1 MQDFAGD
8 VAICVRRE
16 FASIPNELI
25 QGKGFPLRGKM
36 IGVGNTLHIT
46 SYLNEIFGITWAFIF
61 RVFCVTQM

>member
-36 IGVGNTLHIT
+36 IGVGNTLISLAIST
-46 SYLNEIFGITWAFIF
+46 KFSGLRGRSFFECF
-61 RVFCVTQM
+61 V